1 MKKYLYLTHTL
12 RDGAQSADISF
23 SVRDK
28 LRIVERFDDVGI
40 DYIEVGFPASNPKD
54 EEMFEELKKIKC
66 KYSKIVAFGRTKY
79 KNTPADKDENLK
91 VLIDS
96 GRIRCVFLERHPYL
110 HVERIIETSPENN
123 LEMIFES
130 VEYLKKHSPEVI
142 YDAEHFFD
150 GYKLDAEYA
159 IRTLKA
165 AQDAKADFIV
175 LCDTN
180 GGCLPWEDIA
190 HCRRCCKADKCTAW
204 NSLPQRQRLCSCKYG
219 YSIRENSADENG
231 AGHSKRI
238 W

>member
-1 MKKYLYLTHTL
+1 MNNTGSEKIFVFDTTL

-28 LRIVERFDDVGI
+28 LRIVERFDAAGI

-66 KYSKIVAFGRTKY
+66 KHSKIVAFGRTKY

-96 GRIRCVFLERHPYL
+96 GADTMCIFGKASLL
-110 HVERIIETSPENN
+110 HVEKIIETSPENN

-130 VEYLKKHSPEVI
+130 VEFLKKHSPEVI

-150 GYKLDAEYA
+150 GYKLDPEYA
-159 IRTLKA
+159 TMTVA
-165 AQDAKADFIV
+165 AQSQI
-175 LCDTN
+175 L
-180 GGCLPWEDIA
+180 
-190 HCRRCCKADKCTAW
+190 
-204 NSLPQRQRLCSCKYG
+204 
-219 YSIRENSADENG
+219 
-231 AGHSKRI
+231 
-238 W
+238 